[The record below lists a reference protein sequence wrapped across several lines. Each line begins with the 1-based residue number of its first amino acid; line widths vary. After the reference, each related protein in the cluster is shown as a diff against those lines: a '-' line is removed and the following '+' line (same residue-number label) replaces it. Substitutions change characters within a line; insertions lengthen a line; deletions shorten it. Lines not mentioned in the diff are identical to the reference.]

1 MNQVERW
8 LNEAKP
14 KVERLPYTYASH
26 AEIRDLAVL
35 VFDMADQIQGGLL
48 RNVRLRHNS
57 PFPLEHQRGER
68 CRLFRGPSS
77 GLSVRC

>member
-1 MNQVERW
+1 MNQVARW

-35 VFDMADQIQGGLL
+35 VFDMADQIQGGL
-48 RNVRLRHNS
+48 
-57 PFPLEHQRGER
+57 
-68 CRLFRGPSS
+68 S
-77 GLSVRC
+77 GMSA